1 MLDRTRTIAT
11 LWTDA
16 IAAQRGYP
24 AFLIERDGTWHEMS
38 WADAGRRVD
47 ELAAGFISLGIER
60 GDRVAI
66 LSRTRVEWTI
76 SDFALSSIGAIVV
89 PLYPTSSTADCLH
102 ILADSRARALICEDA
117 GQLAQLSAQRSGL
130 TGLEHVILVEAG
142 DERGL
147 DLGELSAR
155 GRDHLARYPAV
166 VADARA
172 AITETDML
180 TILYTSGTTGPP
192 KGCVL
197 QHVDFWLVTDS
208 VRQIEL
214 LEPGDSIL
222 LYLPLAHNVARLV
235 QFVAAGVGGT
245 LAFCPDV
252 SELSQALAA
261 VRPTVLPSV
270 PRVFEKVYAGVRAA
284 FAEETGAKRRLID
297 WAVAVGYRAS
307 ELRQAGRGLPPGLA
321 CKRALADRLVFSK
334 IQKRLGGRLR
344 LAVSGGAPLAKEI
357 AEFFHALGILI
368 LEGYGLTE
376 ATSATHINRP
386 GRYRFGTV
394 GPPLPGVEARLGED
408 GELHIRSETV
418 FAGYYADEE
427 ATRAALPGDGW
438 LRTGDIGEIDPDG
451 FLTITDRKKDII
463 VTAGGKNVAPQNIE
477 NALKAA
483 PYISQALVV
492 GDRRPYLIALVTV
505 DEAEAEKSNRTPAEI
520 RAAVE
525 QTVSDV
531 NATLG
536 RFEQLKRVTVLPRDF
551 SPEEGEVT
559 PTLKL
564 RRRICEEHFRAEID
578 ALYP

>member
-1 MLDRTRTIAT
+1 MLDRTRTIAA

-16 IAAQRGYP
+16 VAAQRGYP
-24 AFLIERDGTWHEMS
+24 AFLVERDGAWHEVS
-38 WADAGRRVD
+38 WAEAGRRTD

-89 PLYPTSSTADCLH
+89 PLYPTSSAADCLH
-102 ILADSRARALICEDA
+102 ILANSGARALICEDA
-117 GQLAQLSAQRSGL
+117 GQLAQLSARRSEL
-130 TGLEHVILVEAG
+130 AALEHVILVERD

-155 GRDHLARYPAV
+155 GRDYLARHPAA

-172 AITETDML
+172 AIAETDVL

-252 SELSQALAA
+252 SGLSQALAA

-297 WAVAVGYRAS
+297 WSVAVGYRAS
-307 ELRQAGRGLPPGLA
+307 ELRQAGRRLPPGLA
-321 CKRALADRLVFSK
+321 CKHALADRLVFSK

-376 ATSATHINRP
+376 ATSATHVNRP

-418 FAGYYADEE
+418 FAGYHEDGE
-427 ATRAALPGDGW
+427 ATRAALPADGW

-483 PYISQALVV
+483 SYISQALVV

-505 DEAEAEKSNRTPAEI
+505 DEAEAEKSNRTAAEI

-536 RFEQLKRVTVLPRDF
+536 RFEQLRRFAVLPRDF

-564 RRRICEEHFRAEID
+564 RRRVCEEHFRAEID
-578 ALYP
+578 ALYR

>member
-1 MLDRTRTIAT
+1 MLNRTRTIAT
-11 LWTDA
+11 LWADA
-16 IAAQRGYP
+16 VAAERSFP
-24 AFLIERDGTWHEMS
+24 AFLVEREGTWHEVS
-38 WADAGRRVD
+38 WAEAGRRAD
-47 ELAAGFISLGIER
+47 ELAAGFLSLGIER

-102 ILADSRARALICEDA
+102 VLANSGARALICEDA
-117 GQLAQLSAQRSGL
+117 GQLAQLRADHSEL
-130 TGLEHVILVEAG
+130 TGLEHVVLVEG
-142 DERGL
+142 ENEL
-147 DLGELSAR
+147 DLSELSAR
-155 GRDHLARYPAV
+155 GRDHLARHPTA

-172 AITETDML
+172 AIGECDVL
-180 TILYTSGTTGPP
+180 TMLYTSGTTGPP

-235 QFVAAGVGGT
+235 QFVAAAVGGT

-252 SELSQALAA
+252 SGLSQALTA

-307 ELRQAGRGLPPGLA
+307 ELRQAGRDLPPGLA
-321 CKRALADRLVFSK
+321 CQRALAERLVFSK

-376 ATSATHINRP
+376 ATSATHVNRP

-418 FAGYYADEE
+418 FAGYHADEE

-438 LRTGDIGEIDPDG
+438 LRTGDIGEIDADG

-505 DEAEAEKSNRTPAEI
+505 DQAEAERSDRTPE
-520 RAAVE
+520 
-525 QTVSDV
+525 
-531 NATLG
+531 
-536 RFEQLKRVTVLPRDF
+536 VLR
-551 SPEEGEVT
+551 
-559 PTLKL
+559 
-564 RRRICEEHFRAEID
+564 
-578 ALYP
+578 